1 MNATPAQIKEA
12 LQKYKHIAVVGLS
25 PNDERPSNGVTRYML
40 RKGYE
45 CVGVNPGHD
54 SIIELPCYS
63 SLLDVP
69 GTIEIV
75 DVFRDSKAVPEIVDQ
90 AIKMKA
96 KVLWLQEGVTHAEA
110 EDKAAKAGI
119 LVISDL
125 CILKEHRKYIQHN
138 EGTKEKSQAV

>member
-1 MNATPAQIKEA
+1 MNATPTQIKEA
-12 LQKYKHIAVVGLS
+12 LEKYKNIAVVGLS

-45 CVGVNPGHD
+45 CVGVNPGHN
-54 SIIELPCYS
+54 SIIELPCYP

-75 DVFRDSKAVPEIVDQ
+75 DVFRDSKAVPEIVEQ
-90 AIKMKA
+90 AIKKKA
-96 KVLWLQEGVTHAEA
+96 KVLWLQEGVTHSEA

-138 EGTKEKSQAV
+138 